1 MASLQSDSVI
11 YVLII
16 IADAKHFFVY
26 SRIPRGFFFV
36 VTRSAP
42 WFRISAMRDGLILS
56 AIGKDHPGIV
66 DRLTGLIFEKG
77 GNVEDSRMA
86 ILGGEFTLMILVTGP
101 AESLTSVEKEL
112 NDAAEEL
119 ELTVQCRRTHVGN
132 EGGED
137 AHESRLSYCL
147 NIVSMDHPG
156 IVHRVTN
163 LLAQQGVNVATLD
176 THLGHAP
183 TTGTPVFSLNMEIQA
198 PTQISF
204 EELQKR
210 LELLAEAENL
220 DLELREQ
227 DGSLA

>member
-1 MASLQSDSVI
+1 
-11 YVLII
+11 
-16 IADAKHFFVY
+16 
-26 SRIPRGFFFV
+26 
-36 VTRSAP
+36 
-42 WFRISAMRDGLILS
+42 
-56 AIGKDHPGIV
+56 
-66 DRLTGLIFEKG
+66 
-77 GNVEDSRMA
+77 
-86 ILGGEFTLMILVTGP
+86 
-101 AESLTSVEKEL
+101 
-112 NDAAEEL
+112 
-119 ELTVQCRRTHVGN
+119 
-132 EGGED
+132 
-137 AHESRLSYCL
+137 
-147 NIVSMDHPG
+147 MDHPG